1 MTLPT
6 TPVLWLTT
14 AFTVGFFAV
23 GLPYWQIPYAKVSLP
38 DTLYGFGLLV
48 VGISAFALRL
58 LAQARGAAVMFV
70 VGGSVPAA
78 VLARVIV
85 ETSIDS
91 TSHNLW
97 PLESSSPRSSAWQA
111 PSSEHAS
118 EAWHGSFSN
127 NLGNDLDFLP

>member
-97 PLESSSPRSSAWQA
+97 PLEIIIASVVGLASSFVGACI
-111 PSSEHAS
+111 
-118 EAWHGSFSN
+118 GSLARFIFKQSRQ
-127 NLGNDLDFLP
+127 